1 VPVFPAP
8 AMHDQQQLEEIQ
20 MQINTT
26 VLDVYRIGL
35 VSMNWV

>member
-1 VPVFPAP
+1 
-8 AMHDQQQLEEIQ
+8 MHDQQQLEEIQ